1 MIKIKTNNIH
11 SKEKH
16 YILETIFS
24 DILGLKIAFE
34 SSEEK
39 NYVIE
44 LPNKNKIIIPDKF
57 LSSQVDQKKW
67 EKYEYPES
75 SFNTNIKLKN
85 NHSLFGIYG
94 CEKYNISDNTILIEN
109 DIIGTSFIFLSR
121 IEELNNNQDK
131 FGRYQFKYSLADRF
145 NIITRPVVNE
155 YINFIKD
162 SIIYLCPSLA
172 FKKNEFKIILSHDI
186 DSINKWSWK
195 NLIKHAIYGLF
206 KKDYL
211 KKYLDYFHSKMNFKK
226 DPFYNFNRI
235 MNISE
240 SKKLNS
246 LFLFMALEKNE
257 FDYRYPLKK
266 IIPAINEIKKRDN
279 HNFGI
284 HISKLA
290 YNDLNRCSE
299 EISRLSKISKSKIIY
314 SRQHYLMFDPKK
326 TWAILN
332 ANGIKY
338 DLSLGYPE
346 MPGFRCGICYP
357 FKTFDIVEKKKLD
370 LIEIPLIVMDVSILD
385 YLKGVDFDIQ
395 LKKILKNVRKYDG
408 LLNVLWHNDQFDS
421 EQFKKNR
428 NLFYSII
435 KNDSNSFFVL

>member
-24 DILGLKIAFE
+24 DILGLKISFE
-34 SSEEK
+34 SSQEE
-39 NYVIE
+39 NYVVQ
-44 LPNKNKIIIPDKF
+44 LPNEKKIIIPDKF

-67 EKYEYPES
+67 EKYEYPQS
-75 SFNTNIKLKN
+75 SFCTKIKLKN
-85 NHSLFGIYG
+85 NHTLFGIYG
-94 CEKYNISDNTILIEN
+94 CEKFNISDNTILIEN

-131 FGRYQFKYSLADRF
+131 FGRYQYKYSLADRF
-145 NIITRPVVNE
+145 DIITRPIVNE
-155 YINFIKD
+155 YIDFIKD
-162 SIIYLCPSLA
+162 AIRHLCPSIT
-172 FKKNEFKIILSHDI
+172 FKKNKFNIILSHDI
-186 DSINKWSWK
+186 DSINKWTWK
-195 NLIKHAIYGLF
+195 NLLKHAIYGLF
-206 KKDYL
+206 KKNYL
-211 KKYLDYFHSKMNFKK
+211 KQYLEFIHSKMNFKT
-226 DPFYNFNRI
+226 DPFYNFNKI
-235 MNISE
+235 MEISE
-240 SKKLNS
+240 SKKLSS

-257 FDYRYPLKK
+257 FDFRYPLKK
-266 IIPAINEIKKRDN
+266 IIPALDAIKKRGN

-290 YNDLNRCSE
+290 YNDFKRCSN
-299 EISRLSKISKSKIIY
+299 EISRLSELSKSKITY

-357 FKTFDIVEKKKLD
+357 FKTFDIVKKKKLD

-385 YLKGVDFDIQ
+385 YLKEVDFDLQ
-395 LKKILKNVRKYDG
+395 LKKILNNVKKYNG
-408 LLNVLWHNDQFDS
+408 VLNVLWHNDQFDS
-421 EQFKKNR
+421 VKFEKNR
-428 NLFYSII
+428 NLFNSII
-435 KNDSNSFFVL
+435 KK